1 MHDVRRLRVGE
12 NGDEIAVT
20 LDDLAREGAGRM
32 IATALEAEV
41 ADYVERFADDRGED
55 GKRLVVR
62 NGRAR
67 ERKVTIGSGTV
78 PVQAPRVNDKRID
91 EETGE
96 RRRFSSK
103 ILPAYARRSPKVND
117 VLPVLYLRGLS
128 TGDFRPAL
136 EQLLGENAAGLSS
149 STISRLCKDWEAEHA
164 RFRARSLRFHRY
176 AYLFVD
182 GVHVSVRLGEDDRL
196 CLLVVIGVREDGVK
210 ELLAVEDGYRE
221 STESWAG
228 VMRDLKDR
236 GLNEPRLVIGD
247 GALGTWAA
255 LRDVFPTA
263 RKQTCWVHK
272 IARVLDALP
281 KRLQPRAKSL
291 LHEVMEAP
299 SRADARAALE
309 RFRGEF
315 DAKYPKAVAKLD
327 RDWAAVTAFYDFP
340 AEHWRHLR
348 TSNAIESS
356 FATVK
361 LRTRVTK
368 GAGSKKAAL
377 AMAYK
382 LLDAAQERWRRFNG
396 HELVADVLAG
406 VQFRDGE
413 RVTDDHDN
421 EDHMTDEKVAA

>member
-1 MHDVRRLRVGE
+1 MVDVRMLPVGE
-12 NGDEIAVT
+12 DAGIAVT
-20 LDDLAREGAGRM
+20 LDELAREGARRM
-32 IATALEAEV
+32 IKAALEVEV
-41 ADYVERFADDRGED
+41 AEYVASFAALVDED
-55 GKRLVVR
+55 GRRLVVR

-67 ERKVTIGSGTV
+67 ERRLTVGSGTV
-78 PVQAPRVNDKRID
+78 AVRAPRVNDKRVD
-91 EETGE
+91 EESGE
-96 RRRFSSK
+96 RMRFSSR

-136 EQLLGENAAGLSS
+136 TQLLGEDAAGLSAS
-149 STISRLCKDWEAEHA
+149 SISRLCKDWEAEHE
-164 RFRARSLRFHRY
+164 RFTQRSLRFHRY

-221 STESWAG
+221 STESWAV
-228 VMRDLKDR
+228 VMRDLRNR

-255 LRDVFPTA
+255 LRDVFPGA
-263 RKQTCWVHK
+263 RRQACWVHK
-272 IARVLDALP
+272 IANVLDALP
-281 KRLQPRAKSL
+281 RRRQPTAKKL
-291 LHEVMEAP
+291 LHEMMEAP
-299 SRADARAALE
+299 TRQDAARVLG
-309 RFRGEF
+309 RFRDEF
-315 DAKYPKAVAKLD
+315 DAKYPKAVAKLE
-327 RDWAAVTAFYDFP
+327 RDWQHLTAFYDFP

-348 TSNAIESS
+348 TSNTIESS

-396 HELVADVLAG
+396 HHLVADVLAG
-406 VQFRDGE
+406 ATFKNGIH
-413 RVTDDHDN
+413 VTDDDTTTTH
-421 EDHMTDEKVAA
+421 EKVAA

>member
-20 LDDLAREGAGRM
+20 LDDLAREGARRM

-136 EQLLGENAAGLSS
+136 EQLLGEDAAGLSS

-382 LLDAAQERWRRFNG
+382 LLDAARNAGDGSTATSLSPTCSPACSSGTANG
-396 HELVADVLAG
+396 S
-406 VQFRDGE
+406 R
-413 RVTDDHDN
+413 T
-421 EDHMTDEKVAA
+421 TTTTKIT